1 LNYPNAQI
9 ERLPDPNSMKK
20 SNANS
25 DRTRRLILKHAM
37 TEFATKGYD
46 GARVDSIARRFG
58 LSKNMLY
65 HYFGS
70 KEGLFIAVLE
80 DAYEAFRARQQ
91 DIEIDSTDPIKAM
104 RRLIVHTFFALVE
117 NENFIA
123 LLNSEN
129 FHKGRHIRRS
139 RLIRSLYN
147 PLIDKIREIL
157 RDGAAQG
164 VFKNNIDPIHLYVS
178 FSALA
183 YHYLSNRHT
192 LNAALGIDFTTP
204 RRRAA
209 WLAYITELIMNH
221 CQVVKR

>member
-1 LNYPNAQI
+1 
-9 ERLPDPNSMKK
+9 MKK

-46 GARVDSIARRFG
+46 GARVDSIARSFG

-80 DAYEAFRARQQ
+80 DAYEGFRARQQ
-91 DIEIDSTDPIKAM
+91 DFEIDSADPVEAM
-104 RRLIVHTFFALVE
+104 RRLIVHTFSAFIE
-117 NENFIA
+117 NEKFIA

-129 FHKGRHIRRS
+129 LHKGRHIRRS
-139 RLIRSLYN
+139 RLVKSLYN

-157 RDGAAQG
+157 RDGVAQG
-164 VFKNNIDPIHLYVS
+164 VFKENIDPIHLYIS

-183 YHYLSNRHT
+183 YHYISNRHT
-192 LNAALGIDFTTP
+192 LNAILGIDFSTP

-209 WLAYITELIMNH
+209 WRAYISELILNH
-221 CQVVKR
+221 CAVAQR

>member
-1 LNYPNAQI
+1 
-9 ERLPDPNSMKK
+9 MKK

-46 GARVDSIARRFG
+46 GARVDSIARSFG

-80 DAYEAFRARQQ
+80 DAYEGFRARQQ
-91 DIEIDSTDPIKAM
+91 DFEIESADPVEAM
-104 RRLIVHTFFALVE
+104 RRLIVHTFSAFVE
-117 NENFIA
+117 NEKFIA

-129 FHKGRHIRRS
+129 LHKGRHIRQS

-157 RDGAAQG
+157 RDGVAQG
-164 VFKNNIDPIHLYVS
+164 VFKKNIDPINLYVS

-183 YHYLSNRHT
+183 YHYVSNQHT
-192 LNAALGIDFTTP
+192 LNAALGIDLTTP

-209 WLAYITELIMNH
+209 WLAYISELILNH
-221 CQVVKR
+221 CAVAKR

>member
-1 LNYPNAQI
+1 
-9 ERLPDPNSMKK
+9 MKRP
-20 SNANS
+20 NANS
-25 DRTRRLILKHAM
+25 DRTRKLILKHAM
-37 TEFATKGYD
+37 NEFATKGYD

-80 DAYEAFRARQQ
+80 DAYEVFRARQH
-91 DIEIDSTDPIKAM
+91 DIEISTTDPMEAM
-104 RRLIVHTFFALVE
+104 RQLIVHTFAALIE
-117 NENFIA
+117 NDKFIA

-129 FHKGRHIRRS
+129 LHKGRHIRRS

-157 RDGAAQG
+157 RDGASKG
-164 VFKNNIDPIHLYVS
+164 IFKKNIDPIHLYVS

-183 YHYLSNRHT
+183 YHYVSNQHT
-192 LNAALGIDFTTP
+192 LNAALGIKFATP
-204 RRRAA
+204 KRQAA

-221 CQVVKR
+221 CAVER

>member
-1 LNYPNAQI
+1 
-9 ERLPDPNSMKK
+9 MKK

-25 DRTRRLILKHAM
+25 NRTRRLILKHAM
-37 TEFATKGYD
+37 TEFASKGYD
-46 GARVDSIARRFG
+46 GARVDSIARSFG

-91 DIEIDSTDPIKAM
+91 DFQIRSTDPVEAM
-104 RRLIVHTFFALVE
+104 RRLIRHTFSALVE
-117 NENFIA
+117 NEKFIA

-129 FHKGRHIRRS
+129 LHKGRHIRRS
-139 RLIRSLYN
+139 RHIRSLYN

-157 RDGAAQG
+157 RDGVTQG
-164 VFKNNIDPIHLYVS
+164 VFKKNIDPIHLYVS

-183 YHYLSNRHT
+183 YHYVSNQYT
-192 LNAALGIDFTTP
+192 LNAALGIDFMTR

-209 WLAYITELIMNH
+209 WLAYISELMLNH
-221 CQVVKR
+221 CAVGKR